1 MRLVKN
7 LLMLALNRLS
17 LRHTTVRVN
26 LESYIHKETIFG
38 KHIYIGRGAEIP
50 KGVVI
55 DDYAIISK
63 NLTIAG
69 NDHTFRKVGVPII
82 FSKRGK
88 REITKIGKD
97 VWIGANVFISAGV
110 TIGDYAVIGAGS
122 VVTKSVEAFNVM
134 AGVPAKRI
142 SERFQNEI
150 DRLQHVNLIEKREF
164 KVKYQTKHF

>member
-1 MRLVKN
+1 MRLIKN
-7 LLMLALNRLS
+7 ILMLLINGLS
-17 LRHTTVRVN
+17 LKNTTVRVN
-26 LESYIHKETIFG
+26 LESYIHKNTLFG

-69 NDHTFRKVGVPII
+69 NDHSYRQLGVPII
-82 FSKRGK
+82 FSERGK

-110 TIGDYAVIGAGS
+110 TIGDYSVVGAGS
-122 VVTKSVEAFNVM
+122 VVTKDVQEFSVV
-134 AGVPAKRI
+134 AGVPAKKI
-142 SERFQNEI
+142 GERFQNER
-150 DRLQHVNLIEKREF
+150 DKQQHRNLIEKKEF
-164 KVKYQTKHF
+164 NVKYQKKHF